1 VARGPAD
8 LFEQQ
13 YGEGRL
19 TYAQTLPRLRR
30 WLRPW
35 LRDRFEV
42 ARDAVVNLCEATRAH
57 RLLDFG
63 CGEGRLVRLVAEA
76 APDSLSEIVGVD
88 ISPSRVAQAQALAPA
103 APGGKTHVRFING
116 DESVLHSVRDN
127 GFDVVMC
134 VAVFGQVY
142 DLYDL
147 GRRLYEVLRPG
158 GYLVAEFAN
167 YAYVRHR
174 ARLLRGRVPTVSPA
188 SMALWPSI
196 GWDSG
201 ELHYF
206 SRRTSVQFI
215 EQLGFIVNAVHPTG
229 LLANALKIWP
239 SLLATGFVIE
249 ARRPE

>member
-13 YGEGRL
+13 YGERRL
-19 TYAQTLPRLRR
+19 TYAESFPRLRR

-42 ARDAVVNLCEATRAH
+42 ARDAVARLCATTGGH

-63 CGEGRLVRLVAEA
+63 CGDGRLARLVAEA
-76 APDSLSEIVGVD
+76 APDAITEIVGVD
-88 ISPSRVAQAQALAPA
+88 ISPSRVAQAQALVA
-103 APGGKTHVRFING
+103 AAQRGTTHFRFISG
-116 DESVLHSVRDN
+116 DESVLTGVRDK
-127 GFDVVMC
+127 GFDIVMC
-134 VAVFGQVY
+134 IAVFGQVY
-142 DLYDL
+142 DVYGL
-147 GRRLYEVLRPG
+147 GRSLFESLRPG
-158 GYLVAEFAN
+158 GYLVAEVAN

-174 ARLLRGRVPTVSPA
+174 ARLVRGRVPTVSPA
-188 SMALWPSI
+188 PMELWPSI

-206 SRRTSVQFI
+206 SRRTSVQFLTQI
-215 EQLGFIVNAVHPTG
+215 GFVVEAVHATG
-229 LLANALKIWP
+229 LAANALKIWP

-249 ARRPE
+249 ARRPA

>member
-1 VARGPAD
+1 MAKGPAD

-19 TYAQTLPRLRR
+19 TYANTFPRLRR

-42 ARDAVVNLCEATRAH
+42 TRDAVAHLCATKGSR

-63 CGEGRLVRLVAEA
+63 CGDGHLARLVAEA
-76 APDSLSEIVGVD
+76 APDTITEIVGVD

-103 APGGKTHVRFING
+103 GSRGNARFRFVSG
-116 DESVLHSVRDN
+116 DESALPGLRDN
-127 GFDVVMC
+127 GFDIVIC

-142 DLYDL
+142 DVYGL
-147 GRRLYEVLRPG
+147 GRTLFESLRPG

-188 SMALWPSI
+188 AMELWPSI

-206 SRRTSVQFI
+206 SRSTSVRFV
-215 EQLGFIVNAVHPTG
+215 EQLGFVVDAVHPTG
-229 LLANALKIWP
+229 LLANVTKIWP
-239 SLLATGFVIE
+239 SLMATGFVIE
-249 ARRPE
+249 ARRPA